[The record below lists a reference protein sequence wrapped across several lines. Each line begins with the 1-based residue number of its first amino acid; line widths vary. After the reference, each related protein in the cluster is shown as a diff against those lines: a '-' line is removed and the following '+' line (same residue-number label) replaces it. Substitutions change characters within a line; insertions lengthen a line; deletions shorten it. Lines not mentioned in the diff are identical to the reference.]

1 MLQAQYT
8 LYTVSGK
15 ETKMFFVIYSTKL
28 GRLRINLVHSSWINL
43 LQNHVNVFYLTWIM
57 SLHYL
62 VKLQM
67 LTALP
72 MRCSESNY
80 KIYPISTVALNQV
93 DYSAWE
99 YCHGRCTKRMMTW
112 SSSAHS
118 FLSCCF
124 SSSRSVMLIL
134 NTFFCNISHTLYS
147 TVFKSVEFRSS

>member
-1 MLQAQYT
+1 
-8 LYTVSGK
+8 
-15 ETKMFFVIYSTKL
+15 
-28 GRLRINLVHSSWINL
+28 
-43 LQNHVNVFYLTWIM
+43 M

-99 YCHGRCTKRMMTW
+99 YCHGRCTKRM
-112 SSSAHS
+112 
-118 FLSCCF
+118 
-124 SSSRSVMLIL
+124 
-134 NTFFCNISHTLYS
+134 
-147 TVFKSVEFRSS
+147 